1 MGGRYA
7 SSQPLTDPIVSCD
20 QSTGTG
26 RTRVERFGGTAESQC
41 MRKFTDLNS
50 WTTYRRIVAAEF
62 GMPLEIEPTE
72 SWVPVRG
79 HRVRIDEW
87 SGDQNS
93 GTVILVHGG
102 GGNGRVL
109 APFAE
114 PIARHGWRVLAPDLP
129 GFGLT
134 EPAPG
139 FDGDYGEWP
148 AVVADIA
155 DTQPGP
161 VVLFGLSMG
170 GMTAVFAAQKSTH
183 VAGVIAT
190 TLLDLTDPATFASAA
205 RWEWLGRLSSAVM
218 AAAPRLFDRIPLPL
232 RLAAPLNAMSSSKRM
247 QTYFARDPLI
257 GRSWKPA
264 RFFRTAHA
272 YPAATL
278 RLDCPLLLVHPG
290 ADRWTPTALSR
301 SVFERV
307 DARKTFVELSN
318 GAHLPLEQP
327 AFREL
332 TQRVEQFLDDVG
344 AGS

>member
-1 MGGRYA
+1 M
-7 SSQPLTDPIVSCD
+7 
-20 QSTGTG
+20 
-26 RTRVERFGGTAESQC
+26 RTFAE
-41 MRKFTDLNS
+41 LNS
-50 WTTYRRIVAAEF
+50 WTSYRRIVAEEF
-62 GMPLEIEPTE
+62 GLHLEVEPSE
-72 SWVPVRG
+72 KWVPVRG
-79 HRVRIDEW
+79 HLVRVDEW
-87 SGDQNS
+87 SGEAGA

-139 FDGDYGEWP
+139 FDGDYAEWP
-148 AVVADIA
+148 AVVAEIA
-155 DTQPGP
+155 DAQPGP

-170 GMTAVFAAQKSTH
+170 GLTAVFAAQKSAH

-190 TLLDLTDPATFASAA
+190 TLLDLNDPAVFAAAA
-205 RWEWLGRLSSAVM
+205 RWEWLGRLSG
-218 AAAPRLFDRIPLPL
+218 AAMSVAPRLFDRLLLPL
-232 RLAAPLNAMSSSKRM
+232 RLAAPLKAMSSSTRM
-247 QTYFARDPLI
+247 QAYFARDPLI
-257 GRSWKPA
+257 GGSWKPA
-264 RFFRTAHA
+264 RFFRTAHE
-272 YPAATL
+272 YPPTQL

-301 SVFERV
+301 SVFERIH
-307 DARKTFVELSN
+307 ARKTFTELSN

-332 TQRVEQFLDDVG
+332 TQRVEQFLDDV
-344 AGS
+344 AAVA

>member
-1 MGGRYA
+1 MPNF
-7 SSQPLTDPIVSCD
+7 S
-20 QSTGTG
+20 
-26 RTRVERFGGTAESQC
+26 E
-41 MRKFTDLNS
+41 LNS
-50 WTTYRRIVAAEF
+50 WAAYRRIVAEEF
-62 GMPLEIEPTE
+62 GLDLEIEPTE
-72 SWVPVRG
+72 RWVPVRG

-87 SGDQNS
+87 SGDRET

-134 EPAPG
+134 VPAPG
-139 FDGDYGEWP
+139 FDGDYAEWP
-148 AVVADIA
+148 AAVAEIA
-155 DTQPGP
+155 DAQRGP

-170 GMTAVFAAQKSTH
+170 GMTAVSAAQKSTR

-190 TLLDLTDPATFASAA
+190 TLLDLTDPAIFAAA
-205 RWEWLGRLSSAVM
+205 TRWAWLGRLSSVAMAV
-218 AAAPRLFDRIPLPL
+218 APGLVDRIPLPL
-232 RLAAPLNAMSSSKRM
+232 RLAAPLHAMSSSAPM
-247 QTYFARDPLI
+247 QAYFARDPLI

-264 RFFRTAHA
+264 RFFRTAHT
-272 YPAATL
+272 YPAGEL
-278 RLDCPLLLVHPG
+278 RLDCPLLVIHPG

-301 SVFERV
+301 NVFERI

-327 AFREL
+327 AYREL
-332 TQRVEQFLDDVG
+332 TQRVEQFLDEVP
-344 AGS
+344 AES

>member
-1 MGGRYA
+1 M
-7 SSQPLTDPIVSCD
+7 P
-20 QSTGTG
+20 
-26 RTRVERFGGTAESQC
+26 RFAE
-41 MRKFTDLNS
+41 LNS
-50 WTTYRRIVAAEF
+50 WTTYRRIVATEF
-62 GMPLEIEPTE
+62 RLHLEVEPTE
-72 SWVPVRG
+72 RWAPVRG

-87 SGDQNS
+87 SGDQNL

-114 PIARHGWRVLAPDLP
+114 PIARYGWRVLAPDLP

-139 FDGDYGEWP
+139 FDGDYAEWP
-148 AVVADIA
+148 AVVAEIA
-155 DTQPGP
+155 DAQPGP

-190 TLLDLTDPATFASAA
+190 TLLDLADPATFASAA
-205 RWEWLGRLSSAVM
+205 RWDWLGRLSGAVM
-218 AAAPRLFDRIPLPL
+218 ALVPWLFDRIPLPL

-247 QTYFARDPLI
+247 QAYFAQDPLI

-264 RFFRTAHA
+264 RLFRTAHE

-278 RLDCPLLLVHPG
+278 HLDCPLLVVHPG

-301 SVFERV
+301 NVFERV
-307 DARKTFVELSN
+307 DTRKTFIELSN

-332 TQRVEQFLDDVG
+332 TQRVERFLDDVAAG
-344 AGS
+344 A